1 MMEFKG
7 REHEKQYQTFFA
19 KQHLTWDLLV
29 YLIGLCMSTP
39 VMINFW
45 KNSHIRSP
53 LWYAAFLTIF
63 IMGKVIPA
71 VMITRYGGVYTQHRT
86 AVVLATRL
94 LEFYITHAYLS
105 FWADSSDQDVFAEWI
120 VLACVFA
127 NISIST
133 AAWGFLLPVPNRWWS
148 IIQILDLGRHF
159 LCHTTRLRQME
170 QGMHHLA
177 PFMGN
182 ENNLIG
188 KLGVPPLSEP
198 NGLLLFWIVMEV
210 FGAFL
215 LPFLLT
221 YRMQLRSRRHW
232 RRGLSKRPTEPPR
245 ILDQGSSSSR
255 GEVSPDKHPGLDIR
269 PTWAL
274 FLPESL
280 AFLMLCFVAGQDPR
294 MLQYMV

>member
-1 MMEFKG
+1 MLLSSL
-7 REHEKQYQTFFA
+7 QQTA
-19 KQHLTWDLLV
+19 SRTPLYRRTLT
-29 YLIGLCMSTP
+29 
-39 VMINFW
+39 
-45 KNSHIRSP
+45 
-53 LWYAAFLTIF
+53 
-63 IMGKVIPA
+63 
-71 VMITRYGGVYTQHRT
+71 
-86 AVVLATRL
+86 
-94 LEFYITHAYLS
+94 
-105 FWADSSDQDVFAEWI
+105 SS
-120 VLACVFA
+120 C
-127 NISIST
+127 
-133 AAWGFLLPVPNRWWS
+133 
-148 IIQILDLGRHF
+148 
-159 LCHTTRLRQME
+159 
-170 QGMHHLA
+170 GMC
-177 PFMGN
+177 
-182 ENNLIG
+182 
-188 KLGVPPLSEP
+188 
-198 NGLLLFWIVMEV
+198 WQV